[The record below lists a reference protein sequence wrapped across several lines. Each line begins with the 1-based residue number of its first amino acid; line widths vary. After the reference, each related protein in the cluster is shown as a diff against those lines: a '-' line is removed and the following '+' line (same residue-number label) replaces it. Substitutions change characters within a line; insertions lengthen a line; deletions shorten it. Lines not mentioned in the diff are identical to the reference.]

1 MLENRINILNKNNID
16 FNSEKTFKEDYY
28 IKQQSND
35 TTLLLIVFPIIVG
48 FVSLFTFANVVQKF
62 RATKT
67 EIENNIKEKETK
79 WDEQHKRLSKLEL
92 DLYFQIA
99 IDYYSKAKKY
109 ELEGNIQDYIVIS
122 MCAMEKYAQVIK
134 LCETAAYQQTI
145 LNLLTSKI
153 DYAHTLVK
161 DNETV
166 FKVTNLDF
174 SVYKIRVATISEVL
188 DSKSLQMF
196 IVILSKIELV

>member
-1 MLENRINILNKNNID
+1 MKNLILNLLYSFCIIILLVFAAITYHNNNVLENRINILNKNNID

-99 IDYYSKAKKY
+99 ID
-109 ELEGNIQDYIVIS
+109 
-122 MCAMEKYAQVIK
+122 
-134 LCETAAYQQTI
+134 
-145 LNLLTSKI
+145 
-153 DYAHTLVK
+153 
-161 DNETV
+161 
-166 FKVTNLDF
+166 
-174 SVYKIRVATISEVL
+174 
-188 DSKSLQMF
+188 
-196 IVILSKIELV
+196 